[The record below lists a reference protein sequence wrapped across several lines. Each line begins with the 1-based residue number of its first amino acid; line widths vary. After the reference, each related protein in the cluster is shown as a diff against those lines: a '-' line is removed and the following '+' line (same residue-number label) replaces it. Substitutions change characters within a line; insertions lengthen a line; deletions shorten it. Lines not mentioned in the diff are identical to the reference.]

1 MALSNESNQ
10 KIAREVAKY
19 PTDQKQSAVMAA
31 LTIAQDERG
40 WLSTE
45 TIDDVAAIL
54 SMSSIAV
61 YEVAS
66 FYVMYNLKPIGKY
79 KLTVC
84 TNLPCALNG
93 GTHAAEYLRCRL
105 GINFGETTT
114 DGLYTMQEGECQG
127 NCDSAPCLMVNNKR
141 LCNRMS
147 NERID
152 AMLAELT

>member
-1 MALSNESNQ
+1 MLSNESLQ

-19 PTDQKQSAVMAA
+19 PAEQKQSAVMAA
-31 LTIAQDERG
+31 LSIAQDERG

-45 TIDDVAAIL
+45 TIDEVAAVL
-54 SMSSIAV
+54 SMPSIAV

-66 FYVMYNLKPIGKY
+66 FYAMYDLKPMGKY

-93 GTHAAEYLRCRL
+93 GTQAAEYLRRKL
-105 GINFGETTT
+105 GIGFGETTA
-114 DGLYTMQEGECQG
+114 DGRFTMQEGECQG
-127 NCDSAPCLMVNNKR
+127 NCDSAPCLLVNNKR

-147 NERID
+147 DDRID
-152 AMLAELT
+152 AMLAELV